1 MLFESFSH
9 PEEWDLV
16 NFRLKQELATL
27 NQVRS
32 YISPFLALNDLLVS
46 LAQLYAHK
54 RSIAWVTGVSPLLE
68 NSQPHFVRESYQ
80 VQNIKM
86 TDLVQAVDGGQSIIE
101 GLNKDTLFLVFFKNH
116 ALSGEQFLYEKIEA
130 WAATKKI
137 FFILV
142 SHEFEKEFK
151 LLPNSF
157 GVQVVE
163 KELSILLLPERTKL
177 TSAIG
182 SYQNI
187 KWNQTWVENLKNA
200 AVSFPSEI
208 KSWED
213 SLSVTKWSYQGHRNW
228 NRSLLHFDSV
238 HGEMMA
244 EKLRQ
249 EGFGNARSYADCVSH
264 SPKSIR
270 SWIQPEISDDTLR
283 GLVGLTF
290 KEAKDIP
297 PKGLIENLIKSIRSD
312 SEWTF

>member
-16 NFRLKQELATL
+16 NFRLKQELGTQ

-32 YISPFLALNDLLVS
+32 YINPFLAVHDLLVS

-86 TDLVQAVDGGQSIIE
+86 SDLLQAADGGQSIIE
-101 GLNKDTLFLVFFKNH
+101 GLNKDTLFLVFFRDH
-116 ALSGEQFLYEKIEA
+116 ALSGEQFPYEKIEE
-130 WAATKKI
+130 WATTKKI
-137 FFILV
+137 FFVLV
-142 SHEFEKEFK
+142 SHEFDKNFK
-151 LLPNSF
+151 TLPNSF
-157 GVQVVE
+157 GIQVVGND
-163 KELSILLLPERTKL
+163 LSLLLLPERTKL
-177 TSAIG
+177 TSAMG

-187 KWNQTWVENLKNA
+187 KWNQSWVDKLKNLD
-200 AVSFPSEI
+200 VNFESEI
-208 KSWED
+208 KTWED
-213 SLSVTKWSYQGHRNW
+213 SVAQAKWAYRGQRHW
-228 NRSLLHFDSV
+228 DRSLILFDSV
-238 HGEMMA
+238 HGQMMA
-244 EKLRQ
+244 ERLRR
-249 EGFGNARSYADCVSH
+249 EGFVHARSYADCVSH

-270 SWIQPEISDDTLR
+270 TWIQPEISDDVLR

-290 KEAKDIP
+290 KDARDIP
-297 PKGLIENLIKSIRSD
+297 PKGLIEDLIKSIRSE